1 MIQYVAQTNNNLRI
15 SQFWKQ
21 NTVYTRQ
28 SSEGVLFFI
37 KSCVVCN
44 CKYYLLIQQ
53 GWKTAKGATGCHI
66 FMYSQY
72 PLTVFRQMWRI
83 ISLSHKESPPQCVT
97 LTPSM
102 WCSYLISHQSAI
114 NGGIKNK
121 LASILIDGYG
131 TFEYL
136 PSDVVSN
143 IVLTDQLTD
152 PKSHSL

>member
-1 MIQYVAQTNNNLRI
+1 
-15 SQFWKQ
+15 
-21 NTVYTRQ
+21 
-28 SSEGVLFFI
+28 
-37 KSCVVCN
+37 
-44 CKYYLLIQQ
+44 
-53 GWKTAKGATGCHI
+53 
-66 FMYSQY
+66 
-72 PLTVFRQMWRI
+72 
-83 ISLSHKESPPQCVT
+83 
-97 LTPSM
+97 M